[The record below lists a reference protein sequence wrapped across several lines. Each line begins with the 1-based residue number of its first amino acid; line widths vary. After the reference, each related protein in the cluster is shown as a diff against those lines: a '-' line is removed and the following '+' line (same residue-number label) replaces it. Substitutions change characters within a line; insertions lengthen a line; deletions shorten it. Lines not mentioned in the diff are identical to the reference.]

1 MPEAGP
7 AEHEL
12 LRQSVRDF
20 ATDTSPETEVRRL
33 MALPHGFDRE
43 AWSVMAGQLGYAPI
57 F

>member
-20 ATDTSPETEVRRL
+20 ATNSSPEVAARAMTGR
-33 MALPHGFDRE
+33 MA
-43 AWSVMAGQLGYAPI
+43 Q
-57 F
+57 